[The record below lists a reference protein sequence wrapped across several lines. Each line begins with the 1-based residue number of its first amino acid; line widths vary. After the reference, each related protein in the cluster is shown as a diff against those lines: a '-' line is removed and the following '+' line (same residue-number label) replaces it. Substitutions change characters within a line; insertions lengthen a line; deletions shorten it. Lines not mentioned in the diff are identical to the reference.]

1 MFVPL
6 YAIVDIETTG
16 GQPNANRITEICIL
30 IHNGNEVVERF
41 ETLIN
46 PEIPIPLY
54 LQAFTGI
61 TDAMVKDAPLF
72 KDVADKIYKL
82 LKDKIFIAHNVNFDY
97 NFVKHQLEECGINFS
112 AKRLCTVRLARK
124 LIPGKPSY
132 SLGNLCAAMGIHLQ
146 NRHRAG
152 GDSEATA
159 NLFGRLMQLN
169 ALPVITEML
178 LKGSKEQQL
187 PPNLNKDE
195 FEQLPKTPG
204 VYYFIDERG
213 LALYVG
219 KAKNIKSRVSSHFS
233 GKMFSKQKQNFMR
246 NIYGLSFLQT
256 GNELLASLIES
267 HEIKRLWPN
276 ENRSQ
281 KKHIQL
287 YGLYDYPDQYGKIRL
302 GIDKLRKDIMP
313 LATFSNLTV
322 GLSYLNQVVNEFK
335 LCPKL
340 CNLQQPNTEC
350 RHTRQKVCLG
360 DCLTPQHT
368 ETYNAKVNE
377 FFKALEQEAKL
388 YIITGAGRTP
398 KEQAVIVYEPSRF
411 VGYCFISRKEKLDF
425 DQVQELAT
433 PLKLNQAM
441 EAIITKVIE
450 DPIANKNYKI
460 YTQLKMAM
468 V

>member
-1 MFVPL
+1 MFAVL

-30 IHNGNEVVERF
+30 IHDGVSVVERF

-61 TDAMVKDAPLF
+61 TDDMVKHAPTFEQL
-72 KDVADKIYKL
+72 AEKIAAL
-82 LKDKIFIAHNVNFDY
+82 LANNIFVAHNVNFDY
-97 NFVKHQLEECGINFS
+97 NFVKHQLEECGINYS
-112 AKRLCTVRLARK
+112 SKRLCTVRLARK
-124 LIPGKPSY
+124 LIPGKRSY
-132 SLGNLCAAMGIHLQ
+132 SLGNLCAALGINLH

-152 GDSEATA
+152 GDAEATA
-159 NLFGRLMQLN
+159 TLFSLLLQQD
-169 ALPVITEML
+169 ALPVINEML
-178 LKGSKEQQL
+178 EKGSKEQQL
-187 PPNLNKDE
+187 PPNLNKAE

-219 KAKNIKSRVSSHFS
+219 KAKNIKTRVSSHFS
-233 GKMFSKQKQNFMR
+233 GKMVSKQKQNFMR
-246 NIYGLSFLQT
+246 DIYGLSFLQT
-256 GNELLASLIES
+256 GNELLASVIES
-267 HEIKRLWPN
+267 HEIKRLWPD

-281 KKHIQL
+281 KKFMQSF
-287 YGLYDYPDQYGKIRL
+287 GLYDYPDQHGKIRL
-302 GIDKLRKDIMP
+302 GIDKLRKDIKP
-313 LATFSNLTV
+313 LATFSNMTIA
-322 GLSYLNQVVNEFK
+322 LSYLNQVVNEFE

-350 RHTRQKVCLG
+350 RHTQQKVCLG

-368 ETYNAKVNE
+368 DIYNTKVNE

-388 YIITGAGRTP
+388 YFITGPGRTA
-398 KEQAVIVYEPSRF
+398 KEQAVIVFEPSRF

-425 DQVQELAT
+425 DQVQEMAT
-433 PLKLNQAM
+433 PLKINQVM
-441 EAIITKVIE
+441 EAILTKVIE
-450 DPIANKNYKI
+450 DPAAQKAYKV